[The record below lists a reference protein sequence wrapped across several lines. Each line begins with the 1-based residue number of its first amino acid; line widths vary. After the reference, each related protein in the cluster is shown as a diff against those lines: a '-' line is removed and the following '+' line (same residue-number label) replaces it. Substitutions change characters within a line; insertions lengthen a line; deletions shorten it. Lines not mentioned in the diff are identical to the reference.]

1 MVVKLIRFLSNLLT
15 LVRLLSRAHLTW
27 AGPYITVDYEG
38 VVIRVGQGEMSID
51 TSNHMMINCNHKEDS
66 RPNVSSVQ
74 DRRYGEKH
82 MPRDTQ
88 RAFLH
93 R

>member
-1 MVVKLIRFLSNLLT
+1 MVKLIRFLSNLLA

-27 AGPYITVDYEG
+27 AGPYLTVDYEG
-38 VVIRVGQGEMSID
+38 VIIRVGQGELSID

-66 RPNVSSVQ
+66 KPDVSSMQ

-82 MPRDTQ
+82 MPQDTR
-88 RAFLH
+88 RALLH

>member
-1 MVVKLIRFLSNLLT
+1 MKLIRFLSNLLA

-27 AGPYITVDYEG
+27 AGSYLTVDYEG
-38 VVIRVGQGEMSID
+38 VIIRVGQGDFSID

-66 RPNVSSVQ
+66 RPDVSSMQ
-74 DRRYGEKH
+74 NRGYGEKY
-82 MPRDTQ
+82 MPQDTR